1 MKKSKVNKVIV
12 IFIIVGIVLF
22 GFLGYKVKND
32 FFKGSVHRK
41 VDSIDF
47 YGYTLSKNDT
57 EVYKS
62 NFKELSKVLNEKQIN
77 YTDYDKLI
85 SKLFVIDLYNL
96 DNKLASTDIG
106 GLEFLHKDFKPAP
119 FIIGISGSVAV
130 GKSTTARLLQLLLK
144 RTYPDLKVH
153 LMTTDGFLY
162 PNEELQRRDLMPRKG
177 FPESYNMTMLSDFL
191 SDVLSGKE
199 DIVYPL
205 YSQELSDIVP
215 GKYGHVKNPDVL
227 IIEGINTLQLPES
240 GQVVTSDFF
249 DFSIYIDAD
258 EDLIEKWYM
267 QRFKKVLKLNKDKP
281 NNFYYEMAN
290 GPLDD
295 ALKLAEETWQMVN
308 LVNLREY
315 IAPTKK
321 RASLILH
328 KTNGHLID
336 RIYLRHI

>member
-1 MKKSKVNKVIV
+1 MKNYTSFERNEWAKLAPKNKVNITKEELANIKS
-12 IFIIVGIVLF
+12 
-22 GFLGYKVKND
+22 LGDVVD
-32 FFKGSVHRK
+32 LTDVHE
-41 VDSIDF
+41 I
-47 YGYTLSKNDT
+47 YTS
-57 EVYKS
+57 
-62 NFKELSKVLNEKQIN
+62 
-77 YTDYDKLI
+77 LI
-85 SKLFVIDLYNL
+85 SYLHLVYQQKKNEQKAQI
-96 DNKLASTDIG
+96 
-106 GLEFLHKDFKPAP
+106 EFLHKDFKPAP

-162 PNEELQRRDLMPRKG
+162 PNEELKRRDLMPRKG

-191 SDVLSGKE
+191 SDVLSGKK

-258 EDLIEKWYM
+258 EDLIE
-267 QRFKKVLKLNKDKP
+267 
-281 NNFYYEMAN
+281 N
-290 GPLDD
+290 G
-295 ALKLAEETWQMVN
+295 TCN
-308 LVNLREY
+308 
-315 IAPTKK
+315 
-321 RASLILH
+321 ASRRSW
-328 KTNGHLID
+328 N
-336 RIYLRHI
+336 